1 MPSKRYLLGSRDF
14 GFRFT
19 GDPNHGLLHF
29 DSSQQIQQEV
39 RVADIWTQQGWDIQF
54 RRNFNDWEIDFVI
67 EFFGMLEE
75 FKGTFLSVGGLRS
88 TFWCLQ
94 LNIECKANTSDD
106 FNMQMVQQV
115 SLERDTCLHP
125 ETFMGKDGLSGV
137 TQHPAV
143 ALSVIPSKDHL
154 ASQQSV
160 LTHDHAVTQLVPS
173 SQDQVMLQLPA
184 KRQPRQWAAWTRQ
197 EEESFFSA
205 LRQVGKNFEKIT
217 SRVHSKN
224 KDQVRHYYYRL
235 VRRMNKLL
243 GPELCLDAKNSK
255 DTNAAML
262 RWWSL
267 LEKYSCKASKLHL
280 KPRRFKIFIETL
292 ESQLLKDRKKNVRRR
307 PSQGESSSTA
317 AGSPSSHGRV
327 STNDSRTV
335 KVVLLDNQDVQKFG
349 SGKGSSIKRH
359 VSMGVNRSNAKV
371 DSSVKNARH
380 RRRTGSAS
388 TAAYKR
394 WEKAA
399 IAGVSLVADA
409 AEHLERATI
418 DKDVGLVQNSQG
430 INGFEHV
437 GKNVHSLSTLSQNLL
452 NENNLQ
458 SCMKLKLQ
466 LFPVDEGTRRA
477 LEMDNH
483 NPYLELTLS
492 NRKKM
497 SSVLEHLN
505 RKWGSSSIATGELVL
520 FPYHVQMENLVQSL
534 RWTKDTTQSAADVH
548 NLIGCPLVFR
558 LRYGWF
564 PNAELGTPLEL
575 LSSIIPFMQN
585 INPNITNEYN
595 AEILASSPGKLVRF
609 SKEPLASNPRMTV
622 TSSSIK
628 LSGESNLQA
637 SMGLN
642 TYTYDHDGTL
652 PLNRRENGDATTAE
666 QTEMHDMQGSKASAF
681 SAGDWEDSLTNISV
695 GDLLFD
701 APDDEETDCIDS
713 ALCRSSH
720 FLSQM
725 PLSCDSFDAAIAAH
739 IYKHQSKAD
748 SQMALPPQASS
759 IWNAEDTCD
768 AFAFKKNVAFSD
780 KAQCSSSNLGAE
792 NSQRIAQSSSLV
804 LDAGIKDLPG
814 NMESFTG
821 EPAHDDPVDEC
832 QSDAQAL
839 DGSAKDLN
847 GLSGIYWTDSLG
859 PLELDAP
866 SCRYHSED
874 ITLSDSLGGFNRL
887 IVNSLDA
894 FQNCSFFGLD
904 KKEPGSTVVE
914 PVKTSDLKI
923 GSEV

>member
-1 MPSKRYLLGSRDF
+1 M
-14 GFRFT
+14 
-19 GDPNHGLLHF
+19 
-29 DSSQQIQQEV
+29 
-39 RVADIWTQQGWDIQF
+39 
-54 RRNFNDWEIDFVI
+54 
-67 EFFGMLEE
+67 
-75 FKGTFLSVGGLRS
+75 
-88 TFWCLQ
+88 C
-94 LNIECKANTSDD
+94 
-106 FNMQMVQQV
+106 
-115 SLERDTCLHP
+115 
-125 ETFMGKDGLSGV
+125 KDGFSGV
-137 TQHPAV
+137 TQHPAA
-143 ALSVIPSKDHL
+143 ALPVIPSTEHP

-173 SQDQVMLQLPA
+173 SQDQVMLQKPA

-205 LRQVGKNFEKIT
+205 LRQVGKNFERIT
-217 SRVHSKN
+217 SRVQSKN

-255 DTNAAML
+255 ETNAAML

-317 AGSPSSHGRV
+317 AASPSSHGRV
-327 STNDSRTV
+327 ST
-335 KVVLLDNQDVQKFG
+335 LLDNQDVQKFG
-349 SGKGSSIKRH
+349 SGKGSSLKRQ
-359 VSMGVNRSNAKV
+359 VTVGVNRSNAKV

-380 RRRTGSAS
+380 RRKTGSAS
-388 TAAYKR
+388 SAAYKR

-409 AEHLERATI
+409 AEHLERETI
-418 DKDVGLVQNSQG
+418 DKDVGLVQNLEG

-437 GKNVHSLSTLSQNLL
+437 GKDVHCLQTLSQNLFK
-452 NENNLQ
+452 ETNLQ

-483 NPYLELTLS
+483 NPFLELTLS

-497 SSVLEHLN
+497 SSVLEHLS

-520 FPYHVQMENLVQSL
+520 FPYHVQMESLVQSL

-548 NLIGCPLVFR
+548 NLIGSPQVFR

-564 PNAELGTPLEL
+564 PNAELGTSQEPLP
-575 LSSIIPFMQN
+575 STVPFMQN
-585 INPNITNEYN
+585 TNTNITKEKN

-609 SKEPLASNPRMTV
+609 SKEPLASNPIMTV

-628 LSGESNLQA
+628 LFGELNLQA

-642 TYTYDHDGTL
+642 TYTSDHEETL
-652 PLNRRENGDATTAE
+652 PSHRRENGDATTAE
-666 QTEMHDMQGSKASAF
+666 QTQMHDMHGSKTCAL

-701 APDDEETDCIDS
+701 APDDEETDCVDS
-713 ALCRSSH
+713 ALPGSSH
-720 FLSQM
+720 FLQQM

-748 SQMALPPQASS
+748 CQMALPPQVSS

-768 AFAFKKNVAFSD
+768 AFAFKKSVAFSD
-780 KAQCSSSNLGAE
+780 KAQSSSSNVGAE
-792 NSQRIAQSSSLV
+792 NSQRIDQSSSLV
-804 LDAGIKDLPG
+804 LDAGIKDFPG

-821 EPAHDDPVDEC
+821 GPAHEDPGDDC
-832 QSDAQAL
+832 QSDAHAL

-874 ITLSDSLGGFNRL
+874 ITLSDSFGGLNRL
-887 IVNSLDA
+887 LVNSLDA

-904 KKEPGSTVVE
+904 KKEPGSTVEAVE
-914 PVKTSDLKI
+914 TSDLKI
-923 GSEV
+923 GAEV

>member
-1 MPSKRYLLGSRDF
+1 
-14 GFRFT
+14 
-19 GDPNHGLLHF
+19 
-29 DSSQQIQQEV
+29 
-39 RVADIWTQQGWDIQF
+39 
-54 RRNFNDWEIDFVI
+54 
-67 EFFGMLEE
+67 
-75 FKGTFLSVGGLRS
+75 
-88 TFWCLQ
+88 
-94 LNIECKANTSDD
+94 
-106 FNMQMVQQV
+106 MQMVQQV
-115 SLERDTCLHP
+115 SLECDTCLHP
-125 ETFMGKDGLSGV
+125 ETLMCKDGLSGV
-137 TQHPAV
+137 TQHPAA
-143 ALSVIPSKDHL
+143 ALSVIPSKDHP

-160 LTHDHAVTQLVPS
+160 PTNDHAVTQLVPS
-173 SQDQVMLQLPA
+173 SQDQVMLQQPA

-217 SRVHSKN
+217 SRVQSKN

-307 PSQGESSSTA
+307 PSQGESSSIA
-317 AGSPSSHGRV
+317 AASPSSHGRV
-327 STNDSRTV
+327 STNDGRTV

-349 SGKGSSIKRH
+349 SGKGSSVKRH
-359 VSMGVNRSNAKV
+359 VTLGVNRSSAKV

-380 RRRTGSAS
+380 RRRAGSAS

-418 DKDVGLVQNSQG
+418 DKDVRLVQNSQG

-437 GKNVHSLSTLSQNLL
+437 GKNVHSLPTLSQNLL
-452 NENNLQ
+452 NGTNLL

-505 RKWGSSSIATGELVL
+505 RKWGSSSIAIGELVL
-520 FPYHVQMENLVQSL
+520 FPYHVQMESLVQSL

-548 NLIGCPLVFR
+548 NMIGRPPVFR

-564 PNAELGTPLEL
+564 PNAELGTSLEL
-575 LSSIIPFMQN
+575 LSSTIPFMQN
-585 INPNITNEYN
+585 TNPNIIREKD
-595 AEILASSPGKLVRF
+595 AEILAPSHGELVRF
-609 SKEPLASNPRMTV
+609 SKEPLSSNPRMTL
-622 TSSSIK
+622 TSSSNK

-642 TYTYDHDGTL
+642 SYSYGHDETL
-652 PLNRRENGDATTAE
+652 PSLRRENGDATTAE
-666 QTEMHDMQGSKASAF
+666 QIEMHDMQGSRAGAL

-713 ALCRSSH
+713 ALRGSSH
-720 FLSQM
+720 FLQQM

-748 SQMALPPQASS
+748 PQMALPPQASS

-780 KAQCSSSNLGAE
+780 EAQRSSSNVDAE

-804 LDAGIKDLPG
+804 LDTGIKDLPG
-814 NMESFTG
+814 NIGSFTG

-832 QSDAQAL
+832 HLDAQAL
-839 DGSAKDLN
+839 DDSAKDSN

-874 ITLSDSLGGFNRL
+874 ITLSDSLGGFNRF

-904 KKEPGSTVVE
+904 KKDTGSTVDT
-914 PVKTSDLKI
+914 VKTSDLKI
-923 GSEV
+923 GAEV

>member
-1 MPSKRYLLGSRDF
+1 
-14 GFRFT
+14 
-19 GDPNHGLLHF
+19 
-29 DSSQQIQQEV
+29 
-39 RVADIWTQQGWDIQF
+39 
-54 RRNFNDWEIDFVI
+54 
-67 EFFGMLEE
+67 
-75 FKGTFLSVGGLRS
+75 
-88 TFWCLQ
+88 
-94 LNIECKANTSDD
+94 
-106 FNMQMVQQV
+106 MQMVQQV
-115 SLERDTCLHP
+115 SLECDTCLHP
-125 ETFMGKDGLSGV
+125 ETFMCKDGFSGV
-137 TQHPAV
+137 TRHPAAAV
-143 ALSVIPSKDHL
+143 PVKPSNEHSP
-154 ASQQSV
+154 SQQSL

-173 SQDQVMLQLPA
+173 SQDQVMLQKPA

-205 LRQVGKNFEKIT
+205 LRQVGKNFERIT
-217 SRVHSKN
+217 SRVQSKN

-255 DTNAAML
+255 ETNAAML

-317 AGSPSSHGRV
+317 AGSPSSHVRM

-335 KVVLLDNQDVQKFG
+335 KVVLLDNQDIQKFV
-349 SGKGSSIKRH
+349 SGKGSSLKRQ
-359 VSMGVNRSNAKV
+359 VTMGVNRSNAKV

-380 RRRTGSAS
+380 RRKTGSAS

-418 DKDVGLVQNSQG
+418 DKDVGPIQNSQG

-437 GKNVHSLSTLSQNLL
+437 GKDVHSLLTSSQNLL
-452 NENNLQ
+452 KETNLQ

-477 LEMDNH
+477 LEMI
-483 NPYLELTLS
+483 
-492 NRKKM
+492 
-497 SSVLEHLN
+497 SSVLEHLS

-520 FPYHVQMENLVQSL
+520 FPYHVQMESLVQSL
-534 RWTKDTTQSAADVH
+534 KWTKDTTQSAADVH
-548 NLIGCPLVFR
+548 NMIGRPQVFR

-564 PNAELGTPLEL
+564 PNVELGTSQEPLP
-575 LSSIIPFMQN
+575 STIPFMQN
-585 INPNITNEYN
+585 TNTKATKEKN
-595 AEILASSPGKLVRF
+595 VEILSSSPGKLVQF
-609 SKEPLASNPRMTV
+609 SKEPLASDLRMTV

-628 LSGESNLQA
+628 LFGELNLQA
-637 SMGLN
+637 SMGQN
-642 TYTYDHDGTL
+642 TYTSDHDETL
-652 PLNRRENGDATTAE
+652 PSHRKENGDATTVE
-666 QTEMHDMQGSKASAF
+666 QTEMLDMQGSKACSF

-701 APDDEETDCIDS
+701 APDDEETDCVDS
-713 ALCRSSH
+713 ALPGSSN
-720 FLSQM
+720 FLQQM

-748 SQMALPPQASS
+748 SEMNLLPQASS

-768 AFAFKKNVAFSD
+768 AFAFKKSVAFCD
-780 KAQCSSSNLGAE
+780 KTQHSSSNVGTE
-792 NSQRIAQSSSLV
+792 NSQRVAQSSSLE
-804 LDAGIKDLPG
+804 LDEGTKDLPG

-821 EPAHDDPVDEC
+821 EPAHENLMDEC
-832 QSDAQAL
+832 QSDGQAL
-839 DGSAKDLN
+839 DGSPKDLN

-874 ITLSDSLGGFNRL
+874 ITLSDSFGGLNRF

-904 KKEPGSTVVE
+904 KKEPGSTVETVE
-914 PVKTSDLKI
+914 TSDLKI
-923 GSEV
+923 GAGV

>member
-1 MPSKRYLLGSRDF
+1 MLSGLLFALLG
-14 GFRFT
+14 
-19 GDPNHGLLHF
+19 
-29 DSSQQIQQEV
+29 
-39 RVADIWTQQGWDIQF
+39 
-54 RRNFNDWEIDFVI
+54 
-67 EFFGMLEE
+67 
-75 FKGTFLSVGGLRS
+75 TFYLRILSVGGLRS
-88 TFWCLQ
+88 IFWCLQ
-94 LNIECKANTSDD
+94 LQIECKASTSND
-106 FNMQMVQQV
+106 FNMQMERV

-125 ETFMGKDGLSGV
+125 ETFMCKDGVSGV
-137 TQHPAV
+137 TQHPAA
-143 ALSVIPSKDHL
+143 ALPLIPSKDHPS
-154 ASQQSV
+154 SQQSV
-160 LTHDHAVTQLVPS
+160 LTHDHAVTQLLPS
-173 SQDQVMLQLPA
+173 SQDQVMLLQPA
-184 KRQPRQWAAWTRQ
+184 KKQTRQWAAWTRQ
-197 EEESFFSA
+197 EEERFFSA

-217 SRVHSKN
+217 SRVQSKN

-292 ESQLLKDRKKNVRRR
+292 ESQLLKDRKKNGRRR

-317 AGSPSSHGRV
+317 AASLSSHGRV
-327 STNDSRTV
+327 STTDSRTV

-349 SGKGSSIKRH
+349 SGKGSSLKRH
-359 VSMGVNRSNAKV
+359 VSMGVNRSNAKS
-371 DSSVKNARH
+371 DSSPVKNARH
-380 RRRTGSAS
+380 RRRIGSAS

-437 GKNVHSLSTLSQNLL
+437 GKDVHSLQTLSQNLL
-452 NENNLQ
+452 NETNLQ

-492 NRKKM
+492 IRKKM

-534 RWTKDTTQSAADVH
+534 RLTKDTTQSAADVH
-548 NLIGCPLVFR
+548 NLIGRPPVFR

-564 PNAELGTPLEL
+564 PNAELGTSQEP
-575 LSSIIPFMQN
+575 LSSTTPFTQNTN
-585 INPNITNEYN
+585 INITKENN
-595 AEILASSPGKLVRF
+595 AEILASSHGKLVRF
-609 SKEPLASNPRMTV
+609 SEEPLVSNPRMTV
-622 TSSSIK
+622 TSSSIE

-642 TYTYDHDGTL
+642 TYTSDHDETL
-652 PLNRRENGDATTAE
+652 PLYRRENGDAATAE
-666 QTEMHDMQGSKASAF
+666 QTEMMPF
-681 SAGDWEDSLTNISV
+681 S
-695 GDLLFD
+695 
-701 APDDEETDCIDS
+701 CY
-713 ALCRSSH
+713 
-720 FLSQM
+720 
-725 PLSCDSFDAAIAAH
+725 SFDAAIAAH
-739 IYKHQSKAD
+739 IYEYQSKAD

-780 KAQCSSSNLGAE
+780 KPQGSSSNAGAE
-792 NSQRIAQSSSLV
+792 NCQRIAQSSSLV
-804 LDAGIKDLPG
+804 LDARIKDLPG
-814 NMESFTG
+814 NMESFTD
-821 EPAHDDPVDEC
+821 EPTHEDPVDEC

-847 GLSGIYWTDSLG
+847 GLPEIYWVNLFLLVLLILLNMEVFRIINACLSATS
-859 PLELDAP
+859 ELDAP

-874 ITLSDSLGGFNRL
+874 LILGDSIDGLHHL
-887 IVNSLDA
+887 IASSLDA
-894 FQNCSFFGLD
+894 FQNCSFLGLG
-904 KKEPGSTVVE
+904 KEEPGSTVEAVE
-914 PVKTSDLKI
+914 TRTTTFSDLKI
-923 GSEV
+923 GAEV

>member
-1 MPSKRYLLGSRDF
+1 MER
-14 GFRFT
+14 
-19 GDPNHGLLHF
+19 
-29 DSSQQIQQEV
+29 
-39 RVADIWTQQGWDIQF
+39 
-54 RRNFNDWEIDFVI
+54 
-67 EFFGMLEE
+67 
-75 FKGTFLSVGGLRS
+75 
-88 TFWCLQ
+88 
-94 LNIECKANTSDD
+94 
-106 FNMQMVQQV
+106 V

-125 ETFMGKDGLSGV
+125 ETFMCKDGVSGV
-137 TQHPAV
+137 TQHPAA
-143 ALSVIPSKDHL
+143 ALPLIPSKDHPS
-154 ASQQSV
+154 SQQSV
-160 LTHDHAVTQLVPS
+160 LTHDHAVTQLLPS
-173 SQDQVMLQLPA
+173 SQDQVMLLQPA
-184 KRQPRQWAAWTRQ
+184 KKQTRQWAAWTRQ

-217 SRVHSKN
+217 SRVQSKN

-292 ESQLLKDRKKNVRRR
+292 ESQLLKDRKKNGRRR

-317 AGSPSSHGRV
+317 AASLSSHGRV
-327 STNDSRTV
+327 STTDSRTV

-349 SGKGSSIKRH
+349 SGKGSSLKRY
-359 VSMGVNRSNAKV
+359 VSMGVNRSNAKS
-371 DSSVKNARH
+371 DSSPVKNARH
-380 RRRTGSAS
+380 RRRIGSAS

-418 DKDVGLVQNSQG
+418 DKDVGLVQNSQVAG
-430 INGFEHV
+430 INGCEHV
-437 GKNVHSLSTLSQNLL
+437 GKDVHSLQTLSQNLL
-452 NENNLQ
+452 NETNLQ

-492 NRKKM
+492 IRKKM

-534 RWTKDTTQSAADVH
+534 RLTKDTTQSAADVH
-548 NLIGCPLVFR
+548 NLIGRPPVFR

-564 PNAELGTPLEL
+564 PNAELGTSQEP
-575 LSSIIPFMQN
+575 LSSTTPFTQNTN
-585 INPNITNEYN
+585 INITKENN
-595 AEILASSPGKLVRF
+595 AEILASSHGKLVRF
-609 SKEPLASNPRMTV
+609 SEEPLVSNPRMTV
-622 TSSSIK
+622 TSSSIE

-642 TYTYDHDGTL
+642 TYTSDHDETL
-652 PLNRRENGDATTAE
+652 PLYRRENGDAATAE
-666 QTEMHDMQGSKASAF
+666 QTEMHDMQGNKASAL
-681 SAGDWEDSLTNISV
+681 SAGGWEDSLTNISI
-695 GDLLFD
+695 GDFLSD

-713 ALCRSSH
+713 TLPGHTH
-720 FLSQM
+720 FLQQM
-725 PLSCDSFDAAIAAH
+725 PFSCYSFDAAIAAH
-739 IYKHQSKAD
+739 IYEYQSKAD

-780 KAQCSSSNLGAE
+780 KPQGSSSNAGAE
-792 NSQRIAQSSSLV
+792 NCQRIAQSSSLV
-804 LDAGIKDLPG
+804 LDARIKDLPG
-814 NMESFTG
+814 NMESFTD
-821 EPAHDDPVDEC
+821 EPAHEDPVDGC

-847 GLSGIYWTDSLG
+847 GLPEIYWTDSLG

-874 ITLSDSLGGFNRL
+874 LILGDSIDGLHRL
-887 IVNSLDA
+887 IASSLDA
-894 FQNCSFFGLD
+894 FQTCSFLGLG
-904 KKEPGSTVVE
+904 KEEPGSTVEAVE
-914 PVKTSDLKI
+914 TRTTSFSDLKI
-923 GSEV
+923 GAEV

>member
-1 MPSKRYLLGSRDF
+1 
-14 GFRFT
+14 
-19 GDPNHGLLHF
+19 
-29 DSSQQIQQEV
+29 
-39 RVADIWTQQGWDIQF
+39 
-54 RRNFNDWEIDFVI
+54 
-67 EFFGMLEE
+67 
-75 FKGTFLSVGGLRS
+75 
-88 TFWCLQ
+88 
-94 LNIECKANTSDD
+94 
-106 FNMQMVQQV
+106 MQMEPQV
-115 SLERDTCLHP
+115 SLECDRCLHP
-125 ETFMGKDGLSGV
+125 ETLMCKDGVSDD
-137 TQHPAV
+137 TQHPA
-143 ALSVIPSKDHL
+143 AAQPVITSEDHP
-154 ASQQSV
+154 ASQLPV
-160 LTHDHAVTQLVPS
+160 LIHDHAVTQQVSL
-173 SQDQVMLQLPA
+173 SQDQVMLQKPA
-184 KRQPRQWAAWTRQ
+184 KRQTRQWAAWTRQ

-217 SRVHSKN
+217 SRVQSKN

-243 GPELCLDAKNSK
+243 GPELSLDAKNSK

-267 LEKYSCKASKLHL
+267 LEKSSCKASKLHL

-317 AGSPSSHGRV
+317 AASLSSLSRV

-349 SGKGSSIKRH
+349 SGKGSSLKRH
-359 VSMGVNRSNAKV
+359 VTMGVNRSNTKV
-371 DSSVKNARH
+371 DSFPVKNARH
-380 RRRTGSAS
+380 RRKIGSVS

-437 GKNVHSLSTLSQNLL
+437 GKDVPSLPTLSQNLL
-452 NENNLQ
+452 NETKLQ

-497 SSVLEHLN
+497 SSILEHLN

-534 RWTKDTTQSAADVH
+534 RWTKDTTLSAADVY
-548 NLIGCPLVFR
+548 NLIGSPPVFR
-558 LRYGWF
+558 LRYSWF
-564 PNAELGTPLEL
+564 PNSELGTFQAP
-575 LSSIIPFMQN
+575 LSSTTSFTQN
-585 INPNITNEYN
+585 TNTNITEEKNE
-595 AEILASSPGKLVRF
+595 EVLASSHGKLVRF
-609 SKEPLASNPRMTV
+609 SKEPLVSNPRMTV
-622 TSSSIK
+622 TSSSTE

-637 SMGLN
+637 TMGVN
-642 TYTYDHDGTL
+642 TYNSDDNETL
-652 PLNRRENGDATTAE
+652 PMHRRENGAITTE
-666 QTEMHDMQGSKASAF
+666 KQVEMGSKNSAL

-695 GDLLFD
+695 GDLLSD
-701 APDDEETDCIDS
+701 APDDEETDCIES
-713 ALCRSSH
+713 TLPGSSH
-720 FLSQM
+720 FLQQM
-725 PLSCDSFDAAIAAH
+725 PFSCDSFDAAIAAH
-739 IYKHQSKAD
+739 IYKHQSKAE

-768 AFAFKKNVAFSD
+768 AFAFQKDVAFRR
-780 KAQCSSSNLGAE
+780 KAHNSSSNVGAE
-792 NSQRIAQSSSLV
+792 NCQHISQSSSLL
-804 LDAGIKDLPG
+804 LDAGVKDLPG
-814 NMESFTG
+814 KMEPLTD
-821 EPAHDDPVDEC
+821 EPAHEDPVDEC
-832 QSDAQAL
+832 HAQAL
-839 DGSAKDLN
+839 GGSTKDLS
-847 GLSGIYWTDSLG
+847 GLSDIYWPDSLG

-874 ITLSDSLGGFNRL
+874 LILSDNSLGGLNRL
-887 IVNSLDA
+887 IASSLDA

-904 KKEPGSTVVE
+904 KKEPGSTVEAVE
-914 PVKTSDLKI
+914 TTSLADYKI
-923 GSEV
+923 GAKV